1 MSPRAFLFPLCRI
14 FIILPS
20 NVSLPKN
27 NISDFMANNIQT
39 FTGRVLLDDK
49 QAKQTIELLT
59 RSLEEL
65 KKKRKEAVAKG
76 EDIKEFDRQ
85 IKQTSASIN
94 ALKTNQ
100 QQVNETLKNLSSASY
115 KELNVAMRSLQKQLR
130 SGAVERNSEEWKKL
144 QGVLKKVKAE
154 MQHIND
160 EGKVS
165 KSLFSRMW
173 DGLNKNWGAF
183 TQIIGSVTTLTLT
196 LRAAAQA
203 YADMEE
209 SMADVRKY
217 TGQTDEQVHQMNED
231 FKRMDTRTAR
241 EQLNELAGSAGRL
254 GITSKEMIEEFVD
267 GADKINVALG
277 DDLGKGAVD
286 KIGKLAQMFGED
298 KTKGLRGAMLAT
310 GSAVNEL
317 AQSSSAN
324 AGYIVDFTA
333 DLSGV
338 GIQAGMTQAQLMGLA
353 SALDQN
359 MQEEATSATVFSQL
373 ITKMYQEPAK
383 FAKIAG
389 MQVKEFSNL
398 MKTNANEGLMKFM
411 QAMKSKG
418 GFAEMAPMFEEMQLN
433 GTRAV
438 GVLSAVATHL
448 DQVKEAQDIATK
460 SYADGTSV
468 LNEFNTQNTT
478 VQAELDKAKKR
489 FQDLTIELGEKLIP
503 AMKYGITSFSLTIKV
518 MSTLITFTQQHA
530 KQIVVLSSL
539 IAFCTALWYKEMIA
553 IKAKNTLMNIAK
565 AVEKAYATSVK
576 LVQAAMVAFNATVAL
591 CKSGMQGYI
600 SVMNAAKAANM
611 TNPWAALATVVT
623 VVGVA
628 IYGAVKAFSA
638 YNEAMR
644 NNTQEAKN
652 NKAVAE
658 QQATLA
664 KKVSDATIDE
674 RNKIDMLNKIIHSNA
689 YTVDERRTAIAN
701 LQQIVPQY
709 HASISKEGKL
719 YNDNIEV
726 ITQYINKLNDAAM
739 AEAIYEKKAE
749 INKKR
754 LELKTIETRIRG
766 SLKAVKAER
775 DAHPERYTTERYY
788 RPSFGP
794 GSEGNEFYHD
804 SDALKSNK
812 KQEQIHT
819 KRLQNV
825 LSQEKTLDAEDRALD
840 ATINS
845 NKQIR
850 SALKTVIKKNTQ
862 IQKEN
867 AVVSTPSS
875 GHTMTEKE
883 RKAAEKEK
891 KKREAAARK
900 AEAKRKAD
908 MKKELDDAKKANQAE
923 ELEAKTL
930 YSTGQIRLAEYND
943 RMKTIK
949 ERGLQARLDI
959 LKKYG
964 EAESEEYK
972 RLNAEKENIAADY
985 EKKQT
990 QDLADL
996 EYDRQ
1001 VAEQAI
1007 TAEYYNKDSDLY
1019 HNEDAVNEALFQLDQ
1034 TFLKE
1039 KQSLYLKSS
1048 DEYWQIARE
1057 IERSQQSRQYDLQK
1071 QHDEK
1076 LLQLRQEYGKMGNE
1090 EQMQLEMAGL
1100 DAVHKAGLIS
1110 EEEYQRMKLG
1120 IANKY
1125 ASYKPTAD
1133 EQRKEDANTAI
1144 DTAKK
1149 MTKGYSDNN
1158 NAMGSDNLAT
1168 IAGGAIAA
1176 IQQQKMVNDNL
1187 KKLRD
1192 EDKISEQQYQ
1202 DAKRQMNKE
1211 TYQEIAAV
1219 AGAAF
1224 SSINNMM
1231 SAASAYSQACSDLEV
1246 AKIEKNYDKQISA
1259 AGNNSAKK
1267 KRLEAKRDK
1276 EVAAAKSK
1284 ANKKSMKIEVAQA
1297 IASTAMAAINAYSSA
1312 AAIPV
1317 VGHVIAPIAAG
1328 LATAAGML
1336 QVATIKKQ
1344 HQAEAAGYYE
1354 GGFTG
1359 PGNYKKEAGVVHA
1372 GEFVANH
1379 NTVNNPQLLP
1389 ALQLIDMAQRNNT
1402 VASLTAQDVSRAMG
1416 TGSAAVVAPVVNVQG
1431 GDTEQVGASLD
1442 SVHTTIDRLNQQLN
1456 AGIKSYV
1463 VITGPDGFDRQWSQ
1477 YQKMKSNK

>member
-1 MSPRAFLFPLCRI
+1 
-14 FIILPS
+14 
-20 NVSLPKN
+20 
-27 NISDFMANNIQT
+27 MANNTQT
-39 FTGRVLLDDK
+39 FIGRVLLDDK
-49 QAKQTIELLT
+49 QAKQTIALLEKQ
-59 RSLEEL
+59 LEQVKQ
-65 KKKRKEAVAKG
+65 KKTDAFKKGDDTKAFDKE
-76 EDIKEFDRQ
+76 INR
-85 IKQTSASIN
+85 IN
-94 ALKTNQ
+94 ASLKTLRTNQ
-100 QQVNETLKNLSSASY
+100 EQVNRTFNNLSSASY
-115 KELNVAMRSLQKQLR
+115 KELSVVMKTVQKQLR

-144 QGVLKKVKAE
+144 QQKLKEVKREMNAINSESKETTSLWSRFVNVL
-154 MQHIND
+154 NT
-160 EGKVS
+160 
-165 KSLFSRMW
+165 
-173 DGLNKNWGAF
+173 NWGAVS
-183 TQIIGSVTTLTLT
+183 QII
-196 LRAAAQA
+196 AAYAGLSMTIRKCAQA

-209 SMADVRKY
+209 SMANVRKY
-217 TGQTDEQVHQMNED
+217 TGQTDEEVHRMNED

-254 GITSKEMIEEFVD
+254 GITSKDMIEEFVD

-277 DDLGKGAVD
+277 DDLGEGAVD

-317 AQSSSAN
+317 AQNSSAN

-389 MQVKEFSNL
+389 VEVTKFSNL
-398 MKTNANEGLMKFM
+398 MKTNANEGLMTFLS
-411 QAMKSKG
+411 AMKSRG

-438 GVLSAVATHL
+438 GVLSAVASHL
-448 DQVKEAQDIATK
+448 DQVRTAQDLATQ
-460 SYADGTSV
+460 SYASGTSV
-468 LNEFNTQNTT
+468 INEFNVQNNT
-478 VQAELDKAKKR
+478 VQAQLDKAKKR
-489 FQDLTIELGEKLIP
+489 FEDLTVELGKQLIP
-503 AMKYGITSFSLTIKV
+503 VTRYAISTLSIGIHVL
-518 MSTLITFTQQHA
+518 STLITFTVTHV
-530 KQIVVLSSL
+530 KQLTIIGSA
-539 IAFCTALWYKEMIA
+539 IAVCTALWYKETIA
-553 IKAKNTLMNIAK
+553 IKLRTAAAAANA
-565 AVEKAYATSVK
+565 AVDKAYIATTT
-576 LVQAAMVAFNATVAL
+576 LLRTAMVALQATWAL
-591 CKSGMQGYI
+591 LTKGVQGYI
-600 SVMNAAKAANM
+600 VVMRAARLASL
-611 TNPWAALATVVT
+611 TNPWAALATILT

-628 IYGAVKAFSA
+628 VYGTVKAFAS
-638 YNEAMR
+638 YNETLR

-652 NKAVAE
+652 NRAVAE
-658 QQATLA
+658 QQASLA

-689 YTVDERRTAIAN
+689 YTVDERRSAIVN
-701 LQQIVPQY
+701 LQKIIPNY
-709 HASISKEGKL
+709 HASISNEGKL

-754 LELKTIETRIRG
+754 LELKTRETRIKG
-766 SLKAVKAER
+766 SLKAVQAER
-775 DAHPERYTTERYY
+775 DAHPERYTSEKIF

-794 GSEGNEFYHD
+794 GSESSYFTKD
-804 SDALKSNK
+804 SEALKTNK
-812 KQEQIHT
+812 KQEEIHK
-819 KRLQNV
+819 KRLKTVQ
-825 LSQEKTLDAEDRALD
+825 SEEKTLDAQEAALD
-840 ATINS
+840 LTIKN

-850 SALKTVIKKNTQ
+850 KALTTVIKKNT
-862 IQKEN
+862 KMD
-867 AVVSTPSS
+867 S
-875 GHTMTEKE
+875 GNGTVGSGGHYPTEKE
-883 RKAAEKEK
+883 RKATEKER

-900 AEAKRKAD
+900 AEIKRKAD
-908 MKKELDDAKKANQAE
+908 LKKELDDAKKSTEAQQ
-923 ELEAKTL
+923 LEATTL

-943 RMKTIK
+943 RMAKIK
-949 ERGLQARLDI
+949 EQGLQQRMDI
-959 LKKYG
+959 LRKYG

-972 RLNAEKENIAADY
+972 RLNAQKEKISADY
-985 EKKQT
+985 ERKQT
-990 QDLADL
+990 QDLQDL

-1019 HNEDAVNEALFQLDQ
+1019 HNESAINEALFQLDQ

-1039 KQSLYLKSS
+1039 KQALYLKSS

-1057 IERSQQSRQYDLQK
+1057 IERSEQQHQYDRQK
-1071 QHDEK
+1071 QYDDT
-1076 LLQLRQEYGKMGNE
+1076 LMQLKQEYLTLGNE
-1090 EQMQLEMAGL
+1090 QQMQLELAGL
-1100 DAVHKAGLIS
+1100 DEVHKAGLVS
-1110 EEEYQRMKLG
+1110 EEEYQRMKMG

-1125 ASYKPTAD
+1125 ASYKPDAKDQAKDDATTAL
-1133 EQRKEDANTAI
+1133 

-1149 MTKGYSDNN
+1149 MTRQADDRSGSL
-1158 NAMGSDNLAT
+1158 GSDNLAT

-1187 KKLRD
+1187 QKLRE
-1192 EDKISEQQYQ
+1192 EDKISEQAYQ
-1202 DAKRQMNKE
+1202 DAKKQMNQE
-1211 TYQEIAAV
+1211 TYKNIAAI

-1224 SSINNMM
+1224 SSISSMM
-1231 SAASAYSQACSDLEV
+1231 GAASAYSQACSDLEV
-1246 AKIEKNYDKQISA
+1246 AKIQANYDKQISA

-1276 EVAAAKSK
+1276 EISAAKTK
-1284 ANKKSMKIEVAQA
+1284 ANKKSMKIEMAQA
-1297 IASTAMAAINAYSSA
+1297 VASTAMAAINAYSSA
-1312 AAIPV
+1312 AAIPT
-1317 VGHVIAPIAAG
+1317 VGYIIAPIAAG

-1336 QVATIKKQ
+1336 QIATIKKQ

-1359 PGNYKKEAGVVHA
+1359 PGHWKKEAGVVHA

-1379 NTVNNPQLLP
+1379 NAVNNPQLLP
-1389 ALQLIDMAQRNNT
+1389 ALQLIDAAQRNNT

-1416 TGSAAVVAPVVNVQG
+1416 TGSAAVVAPVVNVNA
-1431 GDTEQVGASLD
+1431 DNELVGASLD
-1442 SVHTTIDRLNQQLN
+1442 NVSSTIERLNEQLN
-1456 AGIKSYV
+1456 LGIKSYV
-1463 VITGPDGFDRQWSQ
+1463 VITGPDGFDRKWSQ

>member
-1 MSPRAFLFPLCRI
+1 
-14 FIILPS
+14 
-20 NVSLPKN
+20 
-27 NISDFMANNIQT
+27 MANSTQT
-39 FTGRVLLDDK
+39 FIGRVLLDDK
-49 QAKQTIELLT
+49 QAKQTIALLEKQ
-59 RSLEEL
+59 LEQVKQ
-65 KKKRKEAVAKG
+65 KKTDAFKKGDDTKAFDKE
-76 EDIKEFDRQ
+76 INR
-85 IKQTSASIN
+85 IN
-94 ALKTNQ
+94 ASLKTLRTNQ
-100 QQVNETLKNLSSASY
+100 EQVNRTFNNLSSASY
-115 KELNVAMRSLQKQLR
+115 KELSVVMKTVQKQLR

-144 QGVLKKVKAE
+144 QQKLKEVKREMNAINSESKETTSLWSRFVNVL
-154 MQHIND
+154 NT
-160 EGKVS
+160 
-165 KSLFSRMW
+165 
-173 DGLNKNWGAF
+173 NWGAVS
-183 TQIIGSVTTLTLT
+183 QII
-196 LRAAAQA
+196 AAYAGLSMTIRKCAQA

-209 SMADVRKY
+209 SMANVRKY
-217 TGQTDEQVHQMNED
+217 TGQTDEEVHRMNED

-254 GITSKEMIEEFVD
+254 GITSKDMIEEFVD

-277 DDLGKGAVD
+277 DDLGEGAVD

-317 AQSSSAN
+317 AQNSSAN

-389 MQVKEFSNL
+389 VEVTKFSNL
-398 MKTNANEGLMKFM
+398 MKTNANEGLMTFLT
-411 QAMKSKG
+411 AMKSRG

-438 GVLSAVATHL
+438 GVLSAVASHL
-448 DQVKEAQDIATK
+448 DQVRTAQDLATQ
-460 SYADGTSV
+460 SYASGTSV
-468 LNEFNTQNTT
+468 INEFNVQNNT
-478 VQAELDKAKKR
+478 VQAQLDKAKKR
-489 FQDLTIELGEKLIP
+489 FEDITVELGEQLIP
-503 AMKYGITSFSLTIKV
+503 VTRYAISTLSVGIRVL
-518 MSTLITFTQQHA
+518 STLITFSVAHA
-530 KQIVVLSSL
+530 KQLAVIGSA
-539 IAFCTALWYKEMIA
+539 ITICTALWYRETIA
-553 IKAKNTLMNIAK
+553 IKVRTTAAAAAA
-565 AVEKAYATSVK
+565 AVDKAYIATTT
-576 LVQAAMVAFNATVAL
+576 LLRTAMVALQATWAL
-591 CKSGMQGYI
+591 LTKGVQGYI
-600 SVMNAAKAANM
+600 VVMRAARLASL
-611 TNPWAALATVVT
+611 TNPWAALATVLT

-628 IYGAVKAFSA
+628 VYGTVKAFAS
-638 YNEAMR
+638 YNETLR

-652 NKAVAE
+652 NRAVAE
-658 QQATLA
+658 QQASLA

-689 YTVDERRTAIAN
+689 YTVNERRSAIAN
-701 LQQIVPQY
+701 LQKIIPNY
-709 HASISKEGKL
+709 HASISNEGKL

-754 LELKTIETRIRG
+754 LELKTRETRIKG
-766 SLKAVKAER
+766 SLKAVQAER
-775 DAHPERYTTERYY
+775 DAHPERYTSEKIF

-794 GSEGNEFYHD
+794 GSESSYFTKD
-804 SDALKSNK
+804 SEALKTNK
-812 KQEQIHT
+812 KQEEIHK
-819 KRLQNV
+819 KRLKTVQ
-825 LSQEKTLDAEDRALD
+825 SEEKTLDAQEAALD
-840 ATINS
+840 LTIKN

-850 SALKTVIKKNTQ
+850 KALTTVIKKNT
-862 IQKEN
+862 KMD
-867 AVVSTPSS
+867 S
-875 GHTMTEKE
+875 GNGTVGSGGHYPTEKE
-883 RKAAEKEK
+883 RKATEKERK
-891 KKREAAARK
+891 KQETEAHKAAV
-900 AEAKRKAD
+900 KRKAAL
-908 MKKELDDAKKANQAE
+908 KKELNDAKKSTEAQQ
-923 ELEAKTL
+923 LEATTL

-943 RMKTIK
+943 RMARIK
-949 ERGLQARLDI
+949 KQGLQQRMDI
-959 LKKYG
+959 LRKYG

-972 RLNAEKENIAADY
+972 RLNAQKEKISADY
-985 EKKQT
+985 ERKQT
-990 QDLADL
+990 QDLQEL

-1019 HNEDAVNEALFQLDQ
+1019 HNESAINEALFQLDQ

-1039 KQSLYLKSS
+1039 KQALYLKSS

-1057 IERSQQSRQYDLQK
+1057 IERSEQQHQYDRQK
-1071 QHDEK
+1071 QYDDT
-1076 LLQLRQEYGKMGNE
+1076 LMQLKQEYLTLGNE
-1090 EQMQLEMAGL
+1090 QQMQLELAGL
-1100 DAVHKAGLIS
+1100 DEVHKAGLVS
-1110 EEEYQRMKLG
+1110 EEEYQRMKMG

-1125 ASYKPTAD
+1125 ASYKPDAKDQAKDDATTAL
-1133 EQRKEDANTAI
+1133 

-1149 MTKGYSDNN
+1149 MTRQTDDRSGSL
-1158 NAMGSDNLAT
+1158 GSDNLAT

-1187 KKLRD
+1187 QKLRE
-1192 EDKISEQQYQ
+1192 EDMISEQAYQ
-1202 DAKRQMNKE
+1202 DAKKQMNQE
-1211 TYQEIAAV
+1211 TYKNIAAI

-1224 SSINNMM
+1224 SSISSMM
-1231 SAASAYSQACSDLEV
+1231 GAASAYSQACSDLEV
-1246 AKIEKNYDKQISA
+1246 AKIQANYDKQISA

-1276 EVAAAKSK
+1276 EISAAKTK
-1284 ANKKSMKIEVAQA
+1284 ANKKAMKIEIAQA
-1297 IASTAMAAINAYSSA
+1297 VASTAMSAINAYSSA
-1312 AAIPV
+1312 AAIPT
-1317 VGHVIAPIAAG
+1317 VGYIIAPIAAG

-1336 QVATIKKQ
+1336 QIATIKKQ

-1359 PGNYKKEAGVVHA
+1359 PGHWKKEAGVVHA

-1379 NTVNNPQLLP
+1379 NAVNNPQLLP
-1389 ALQLIDMAQRNNT
+1389 ALQLIDAAQRNNT

-1416 TGSAAVVAPVVNVQG
+1416 TGSAAVVAPVVNVNA
-1431 GDTEQVGASLD
+1431 DNEQVGASLD
-1442 SVHTTIDRLNQQLN
+1442 NVSSTIERLNEQLN
-1456 AGIKSYV
+1456 LGIKSYV
-1463 VITGPDGFDRQWSQ
+1463 VITGPDGFDRKWSQ

>member
-1 MSPRAFLFPLCRI
+1 M
-14 FIILPS
+14 
-20 NVSLPKN
+20 PKN
-27 NISDFMANNIQT
+27 NISDFMANNTQT

-49 QAKQTIELLT
+49 QAKQAIEQLT
-59 RSLEEL
+59 RGLEEL
-65 KKKRKEAVAKG
+65 RKKRKEAVAKG

-144 QGVLKKVKAE
+144 QGVLNKVKAE

-196 LRAAAQA
+196 MRAAAQA

-209 SMADVRKY
+209 SMANVRKY

-277 DDLGKGAVD
+277 DDLGKDAVD

-565 AVEKAYATSVK
+565 AVETAYATSVK

-701 LQQIVPQY
+701 LQKIVPQY

-754 LELKTIETRIRG
+754 LELKTRETRIRG

-850 SALKTVIKKNTQ
+850 SALTTVIKKNTQ

-949 ERGLQARLDI
+949 EQGLQARLDI

-1007 TAEYYNKDSDLY
+1007 TAEYYKTDSDLY

-1071 QHDEK
+1071 QHDEQ
-1076 LLQLRQEYGKMGNE
+1076 LLQLRQEYGKLGNE
-1090 EQMQLEMAGL
+1090 QQMQLELKGL
-1100 DAVHKAGLIS
+1100 EDVHKAGLVS
-1110 EEEYQRMKLG
+1110 EEEYQRMKMN

-1125 ASYKPTAD
+1125 ASYKPDAN
-1133 EQRKEDANTAI
+1133 EQRKEDANTAL

-1149 MTKGYSDNN
+1149 MTKSQDDRGSMMSDNV
-1158 NAMGSDNLAT
+1158 GS
-1168 IAGGAIAA
+1168 IIGGAMSAVK
-1176 IQQQKMVNDNL
+1176 QQKMVNDNL
-1187 KKLRD
+1187 EKLRD
-1192 EDKISEQQYQ
+1192 QDLISQQAYE
-1202 DAKRQMNKE
+1202 DAKEQMSDDTWKSIVG
-1211 TYQEIAAV
+1211 IAS
-1219 AGAAF
+1219 AAF
-1224 SSINNMM
+1224 SCMSNMM

-1276 EVAAAKSK
+1276 EIAAAKTK
-1284 ANKKSMKIEVAQA
+1284 ANKKAMTMELAQAVAQTATGA
-1297 IASTAMAAINAYSSA
+1297 ISAYSSTMA
-1312 AAIPV
+1312 GAPYPANLV
-1317 VGHVIAPIAAG
+1317 LAPISAG
-1328 LATAAGML
+1328 IALAAGML

-1402 VASLTAQDVSRAMG
+1402 VTSLTAQDVSRAMG
-1416 TGSAAVVAPVVNVQG
+1416 TGSAAVVAPVVSVTG
-1431 GDTEQVGASLD
+1431 GDTEQMGASLD
-1442 SVHTTIDRLNQQLN
+1442 NVGSTIDRLNQQLN